1 MLHPSPLKLPRHEL
15 ALLPEPLEE
24 TGDRVCCRPCDKVPV
39 LQRQKQQRWEIA
51 LLCAAAGSGLLRV
64 ARRAST
70 TTRTV
75 PCRPWLRTVFLE
87 HRLTARGPAT
97 SGTGHCWGR
106 QTARSQ
112 AKARQWWQAV
122 HYYFPWSLHCLRPAR
137 VSGSRGWVRNLMLI
151 RILV

>member
-1 MLHPSPLKLPRHEL
+1 
-15 ALLPEPLEE
+15 
-24 TGDRVCCRPCDKVPV
+24 VPV

-87 HRLTARGPAT
+87 HRLTARWTSDEWSGPLLGQVDCTFASQGAAVVAGRTLLFSLVTALFAPGSSVRESGLGTELDADQNSRLAVQSFTTRFNLGT
-97 SGTGHCWGR
+97 SQPR
-106 QTARSQ
+106 
-112 AKARQWWQAV
+112 
-122 HYYFPWSLHCLRPAR
+122 
-137 VSGSRGWVRNLMLI
+137 
-151 RILV
+151 